1 MVVRATPELLMVEI
15 IAAGDSNNN
24 TGISHAE
31 RGVQNIN
38 RQMARHKSKM
48 IS

>member
-15 IAAGDSNNN
+15 IAAGDSNNSR
-24 TGISHAE
+24 GISHAE
-31 RGVQNIN
+31 LGVQNIN
-38 RQMARHKSKM
+38 RQIARHKSKI